1 MTGKKTKHK
10 KILLK
15 EFGHFLLL
23 YDTIHPDRPIPADNL
38 MNFGFCVAVK
48 YFKTRYTFFGVV
60 VKNFY
65 STLNFFF
72 IFSSVDELVHY
83 CLFFL

>member
-15 EFGHFLLL
+15 EFGHFYYYMIL
-23 YDTIHPDRPIPADNL
+23 YTPDRPIPADNL

-60 VKNFY
+60 VKDFY

-72 IFSSVDELVHY
+72 IFSSVDDT
-83 CLFFL
+83 